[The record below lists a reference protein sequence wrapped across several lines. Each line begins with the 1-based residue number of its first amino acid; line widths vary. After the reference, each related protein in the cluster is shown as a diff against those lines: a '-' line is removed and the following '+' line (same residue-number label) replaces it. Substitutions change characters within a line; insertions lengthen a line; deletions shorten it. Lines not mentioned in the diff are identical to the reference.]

1 MSTNRIDFNAE
12 DALKEYEKMLK
23 HSKVQLESTPELLTE
38 EKIKSRA
45 SLVSE
50 AYERVAKGEKRVD
63 LFGEDFKVVGYIISG
78 QNTIRVDVRDL

>member
-1 MSTNRIDFNAE
+1 MSTNRIEFNAE

-23 HSKVQLESTPELLTE
+23 HSKVQPKSTSELLTE
-38 EKIKSRA
+38 EKIKLRA

-63 LFGEDFKVVGYIISG
+63 LFGEDFKVIGYIISG